1 MATATLERLRTLRAQ
16 VGGDP
21 APATA
26 RPEIPAHIRRLL
38 GLRERAA
45 APRWLGSEAP
55 EAPAATARPDAART
69 PFAPAS
75 PGSAAPPGLAVASR
89 RAPDRHLPGDEIA
102 PGLRYLES
110 RHAPPSLPPVLD
122 ASFAR
127 DFASVERDRL
137 LCFDTETTGLAGG
150 TGTRAF
156 MIGAADV
163 VDGQLRVRQLLT
175 TTMAAEE
182 AMLAAFARWLAPGT
196 VLASYN
202 GRSYDAPLLKARYR
216 LARQPCPITPL
227 AHLDLLHPARRRWR
241 GRWENCRLGTIE
253 RRVLGVLREDDLPGS
268 EAPRAWRDWLAGGDA
283 GDLRRVL
290 AHNHTDVRSLWS
302 LLAVLALGGD
312 DGA

>member
-1 MATATLERLRTLRAQ
+1 MSARRGLATPERLRLLRAQ
-16 VGGDP
+16 VGGGVASAAMPVPGAAPPGPTPP
-21 APATA
+21 AA
-26 RPEIPAHIRRLL
+26 RAEVPAHIRRLL
-38 GLRERAA
+38 GLRE
-45 APRWLGSEAP
+45 
-55 EAPAATARPDAART
+55 
-69 PFAPAS
+69 
-75 PGSAAPPGLAVASR
+75 

-110 RHAPPSLPPVLD
+110 RHAMPALPPVFD

-127 DFASVERDRL
+127 DFGDVARDRL

-163 VDGQLRVRQLLT
+163 VAGQLRVRQLLT
-175 TTMAAEE
+175 TTMAGED
-182 AMLAAFARWLAPGT
+182 AMLATFARWLDPDA

-216 LARQPCPITPL
+216 LARLPCPLSPL
-227 AHLDLLHPARRRWR
+227 PHLDLLHPARRRWR

-253 RRVLGVLREDDLPGS
+253 RRVLGLVREDDLPGS

-283 GDLRRVL
+283 TGLRRVL

-302 LLAVLALGGD
+302 LLAVLALGD
-312 DGA
+312 I